1 MLDPRGQALD
11 RYAAASL
18 RFTPGTDVALL
29 NAMINTIIT
38 EELYDKAYVEAHTE
52 GFAHLADQTAAMSA
66 EAMAP
71 VCGIEAEVIRDVARR
86 FAGAKAGMIF
96 WGMGVSQ
103 HTHGTDNARCLISLA
118 LLCGHVG
125 REGTGLHPLRG
136 QNNVQGASDAGL
148 IPMFYPDYKP
158 VTDEDIRSKYEAVW
172 QVELDT
178 ERGLTVV
185 EIADAAYE
193 RSIKGIYVMGEN
205 PIMSDPDQAHARDA
219 FARLDHLVVQD
230 IFMTETAAYAD
241 VVLPASAFPEKTGT
255 VTNTD
260 RRVQLG
266 RIAVTMPGDARQDWW
281 IIAELA
287 RRMGQDWAYKH
298 PRDIFAEMRLVMPS
312 LTGITWD
319 RLEAED
325 AVTYPCADEH
335 GDGQDVIFADSFP
348 TASGRGRLTPAEILP
363 PDEVPDEAYPLV
375 MSTGRLL
382 EHWHTGSMTRRA
394 SVLDA
399 LEPVAEVHVSPAD
412 LEALQISAGQQ
423 VRVETRRGRIELAAR
438 VDPKLPKGMIFV
450 PFCFTEAPANQL
462 TNPALDPFGKIPE
475 LKFSAARLSAVR

>member
-1 MLDPRGQALD
+1 M
-11 RYAAASL
+11 
-18 RFTPGTDVALL
+18 ALL

-38 EELYDKAYVEAHTE
+38 EGLYDKAYVEAHTE
-52 GFAHLADQTAAMSA
+52 GFAHLADQTAAMTP

-266 RIAVTMPGDARQDWW
+266 RIAVPMPGDARQDWW

-298 PRDIFAEMRLVMPS
+298 PRNIFAEMRLVMPS

-325 AVTYPCADEH
+325 AVTYPCADERS
-335 GDGQDVIFADSFP
+335 DGQDVIFADSFP

-423 VRVETRRGRIELAAR
+423 VRVETRRGQIELAAR